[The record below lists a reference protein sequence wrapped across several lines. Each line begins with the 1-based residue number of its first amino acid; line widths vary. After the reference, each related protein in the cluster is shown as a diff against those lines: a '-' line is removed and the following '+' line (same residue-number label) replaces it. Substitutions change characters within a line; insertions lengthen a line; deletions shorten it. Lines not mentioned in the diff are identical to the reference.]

1 MGVELDEVWPF
12 EQPGG
17 MGRRRAVGPY
27 HHGSYRPEV
36 SARNVECIP
45 GSSGCTR
52 GGVIVALLILE
63 SVRRRG
69 LPLSTLRGGF
79 LHNRLGHWGGFNA
92 FIDFSCAER
101 KK

>member
-63 SVRRRG
+63 SVRASGVPRKCGPRASEWTASVRKIASFSASRIS
-69 LPLSTLRGGF
+69 LS
-79 LHNRLGHWGGFNA
+79 
-92 FIDFSCAER
+92 S
-101 KK
+101 